1 MSIECWCLPV
11 LFLGVCQINHGMVL
25 LCSLQCVLLRVRS
38 VLSFIFASGLF
49 KKSGEKRKILDGL
62 IISLYIVFG
71 FCVSLFSLILF
82 FLLGVA
88 YHLLVSGVLVNG
100 FGGLGGVG
108 YWVVLTIL
116 GLFRGLL
123 SLVFSTVQS
132 YFTCCDN
139 SGVYL

>member
-1 MSIECWCLPV
+1 MGFFQMPELAQFSV
-11 LFLGVCQINHGMVL
+11 R
-25 LCSLQCVLLRVRS
+25 LQLQ
-38 VLSFIFASGLF
+38 F
-49 KKSGEKRKILDGL
+49 
-62 IISLYIVFG
+62 
-71 FCVSLFSLILF
+71 F

-123 SLVFSTVQS
+123 SWVFSTVQS
-132 YFTCCDN
+132 CFTCCDN